1 MSGESFMDGR
11 VVLHCGDCLEVMASF
26 ESNSVDAFVT
36 DPPYG
41 LEFMGREWDGAD
53 GFRRAL
59 NAADVGRE
67 SVFGRTSRKSPEYK
81 TGPVFQQ
88 FMHAMACEALRV
100 LKPGGHL
107 VAFAGTRTYHRLAC
121 AIDDAGFEVRDMLS
135 WLYGSGFPKS
145 LDVAKAM
152 DKRGGA
158 LPRTARGADTFSIGR
173 QRTGICANA
182 ERCASA

>member
-1 MSGESFMDGR
+1 MNGESFLDGR
-11 VVLHCGDCLEVMASF
+11 ITLFAGDCLDVMASRP
-26 ESNSVDAFVT
+26 SNSVDSIVT

-53 GFRRAL
+53 GFRRSL
-59 NAADVGRE
+59 NAADAGRE
-67 SVFGRTSRKSPEYK
+67 SVFGRTSRTSPEYK

-121 AIDDAGFEVRDMLS
+121 AVEDAGFEVRDMLS

-145 LDVAKAM
+145 LDVAKAL

-158 LPRTARGADTFSIGR
+158 LPRAARDADTFSVGR
-173 QRTGICANA
+173 QRPRIRPHA
-182 ERCASA
+182 ERRSRA